1 MLDSCDNTDKEPS
14 GGERRRMV
22 LEERIREKISDY
34 TYYKFTVRQTR
45 ALNIFFDLAQEY
57 EDLCYL
63 YHLPVQ
69 VLQFFFNVKAEL
81 YARDDAGVFTV
92 QTPKAEPEVPLPD
105 TRDLAYGPRPSGRW
119 WFFPVKGRPGSGKA
133 TSSRNGKKSA
143 AKSGAPVPVPGDE
156 REILAILA
164 ILPEMALTEHEKL
177 FYEKFANRLGF
188 SLHNRILALKNL
200 EHIEFVR
207 TLVHD
212 IGHNVIVPNLHFKL
226 LMRQLAGKITALR
239 QLSDTLMTEEENIAS
254 LNDLCE
260 KIESHYDEISEH
272 FHQSSFFLETLLRQ
286 SHFDQGKYVLQR
298 TLFHLVSRVVAP
310 QLERYR
316 LRFEERGIAVEESY
330 SKEALS
336 ALVDADVGLLSQ
348 VVANFFS
355 NGVKYT
361 QATRKMPRK
370 LMRCSA
376 QLVPDRFGKGRDGI
390 EVAMLTTGQP
400 IPPDETDL
408 LFSESFRASNTGD
421 EQGTGHGLYFS
432 RLIITQHGG
441 KCGYRREKDGNL
453 FYLTLPVLREE
464 NKAEE
469 EGDPPVSD
477 PGIIARDIAV

>member
-1 MLDSCDNTDKEPS
+1 MLHSCDDADKEPS
-14 GGERRRMV
+14 GEERRRMV

-69 VLQFFFNVKAEL
+69 VLQFFFNIKAEL
-81 YARDDAGVFTV
+81 YARDDAGVFMV
-92 QTPKAEPEVPLPD
+92 QTPKVGPEAALPD
-105 TRDLAYGPRPSGRW
+105 TRDLAHGPRPSGPW
-119 WFFPVKGRPGSGKA
+119 WFFPVKGRPGNARETSG
-133 TSSRNGKKSA
+133 RNAKKNFGRA
-143 AKSGAPVPVPGDE
+143 VTAPGDE
-156 REILAILA
+156 REVLAILA

-212 IGHNVIVPNLHFKL
+212 IGHNVIVPNLQFKL
-226 LMRQLAGKITALR
+226 LMRQMAGKITALR

-254 LNDLCE
+254 LHDLCD
-260 KIESHYDEISEH
+260 KIESHYDEISKH

-298 TLFHLVSRVVAP
+298 TRFHLVSRVVAP

-316 LRFEERGIAVEESY
+316 LRFQERNIAVEESY
-330 SKEALS
+330 SEEALA

-348 VVANFFS
+348 VAANFFS

-361 QATRKMPRK
+361 RTTREAPEM

-376 QLVPDRFGKGRDGI
+376 RIIPDRFGKGEDGI
-390 EVAMLTTGQP
+390 EVAMLTTGKA
-400 IPPDETDL
+400 IAPDEADQ
-408 LFSESFRASNTGD
+408 LFGESFRASNTGD

-432 RLIITQHGG
+432 RLIISQHGG
-441 KCGYRREKDGNL
+441 ECGYRREKDGNV
-453 FYLTLPVLREE
+453 FFLTLPVLREE
-464 NKAEE
+464 NRQEE
-469 EGDPPVSD
+469 AGDPSGSGRVSL
-477 PGIIARDIAV
+477 PEI